1 MVDRLRLVAA
11 RAVDLAAPCSVS
23 SASVLVDQHS
33 GDEAECAPLLI
44 SPDDGCSPFATA
56 RDLLRDRLRISG
68 KEARRRL
75 RVAGVVCERITTTG
89 EILPPLHPHLAAVS
103 GEVDSESSAEIVR
116 VLERASVL
124 PGITSDVVDELERTL
139 ATHACAFDPDRVR
152 TIGRHVVAV
161 LDPDGAEPEETDA
174 RTRQGVH
181 IGRLYN
187 GLASV
192 RLVVD
197 AVQLEVLQTAFDAGS
212 NPRTSTPPLFAGAE
226 VPPAG
231 GSGGAQGVAPASAS
245 TTAPVGGGCVSA
257 VRGLGASDEPV
268 PGLATGEIE
277 ADVAPEDAGLA
288 SGGADSDAAPVD
300 ARTRPQ
306 RQLDALVAAVA
317 AAIRHGVLPDTGG
330 TPTQVVVT
338 LDARDLPQPT
348 APGIASSGPENEGSQ
363 PHPHPPHRR
372 TAASLA
378 QSVGQGATLSGPE
391 NEGSRGCPPTR
402 RTTASLAPPGGRG
415 ASPHGPRDERS
426 RECPPS
432 RRTTASLAPPNPLL
446 PSRGVAQLPHVGPV
460 PARMVR
466 HLACDATITAVVLG
480 NGRRVLDVG
489 QSVRIVPPWM
499 RLAVIAR
506 DGTECAFPGCS
517 IPASWC
523 EAHHIVPWQR
533 GGPTS
538 VDNTVMLCPH
548 HHALTDRGDWAIH
561 RDRPGATPTFRV
573 RR

>member
-1 MVDRLRLVAA
+1 MVTAPSLPSTEQVLAGLREEVGTLAAELVPGTVGMRRGDALDLAERIEELGREVDRLRLVAA
-11 RAVDLAAPCSVS
+11 RAVDLAAPGSVS

-44 SPDDGCSPFATA
+44 SPDDGCSPFAKA

-139 ATHACAFDPDRVR
+139 ATHACTFDPDRVR

-231 GSGGAQGVAPASAS
+231 GSGGAQG
-245 TTAPVGGGCVSA
+245 
-257 VRGLGASDEPV
+257 
-268 PGLATGEIE
+268 
-277 ADVAPEDAGLA
+277 
-288 SGGADSDAAPVD
+288 GGAGISIDDGAGRRWVCLCG
-300 ARTRPQ
+300 ARAGR
-306 RQLDALVAAVA
+306 
-317 AAIRHGVLPDTGG
+317 
-330 TPTQVVVT
+330 
-338 LDARDLPQPT
+338 
-348 APGIASSGPENEGSQ
+348 
-363 PHPHPPHRR
+363 
-372 TAASLA
+372 
-378 QSVGQGATLSGPE
+378 VG
-391 NEGSRGCPPTR
+391 R
-402 RTTASLAPPGGRG
+402 
-415 ASPHGPRDERS
+415 ASPGTGHG
-426 RECPPS
+426 
-432 RRTTASLAPPNPLL
+432 
-446 PSRGVAQLPHVGPV
+446 
-460 PARMVR
+460 
-466 HLACDATITAVVLG
+466 
-480 NGRRVLDVG
+480 
-489 QSVRIVPPWM
+489 
-499 RLAVIAR
+499 
-506 DGTECAFPGCS
+506 
-517 IPASWC
+517 
-523 EAHHIVPWQR
+523 
-533 GGPTS
+533 
-538 VDNTVMLCPH
+538 
-548 HHALTDRGDWAIH
+548 
-561 RDRPGATPTFRV
+561 
-573 RR
+573 